1 MDAFPPVSRRQ
12 LLLGAAGTLV
22 LAACGKSSGN
32 DEGDAVDS
40 TATTETGQGGSLAL
54 LRPPEQPV
62 GVPLRLP
69 LGLADKDGSFDVDL
83 PRTAS
88 VFVRS
93 PDGTTSK
100 PTVVE
105 LHDKGLPRG
114 YFPFSTTFASTGR
127 WTVVLEAGKRR
138 VETTLDIRKASELPS
153 VPGPGDRLPK
163 IPSPTAADHRGVDP
177 ICTREPAC
185 PFHDVSLDQAIGGSN
200 PIALIV
206 STPAFC
212 QVAICGPVLDLLV
225 KQQASLRQQ
234 GITVIHSEVYTDD
247 TAKTT
252 TPVVDAL
259 GLQYEPAL
267 FLAAPDGTVTTRLDS
282 IFDQT
287 ELDEAFAKL
296 TP

>member
-1 MDAFPPVSRRQ
+1 VDGIPLVSRRQ

-22 LAACGKSSGN
+22 LAACGNSN
-32 DEGDAVDS
+32 GDDAAGDTTS
-40 TATTETGQGGSLAL
+40 TTEGGTGGILAL
-54 LRPPEQPV
+54 LLPAEQPV

-83 PRTAS
+83 PSTAS
-88 VFVRS
+88 VLLRS
-93 PDGTTSK
+93 PTGATSK
-100 PTVVE
+100 PVTVE
-105 LHDKGLPRG
+105 RHAKGLPRG
-114 YFPFSTTFASTGR
+114 YFPFNTTFDETGR
-127 WTVVLEAGKRR
+127 WTIVLEAGKRR
-138 VETTLDIRKASELPS
+138 VETTLDIRKPSELAS

-163 IPSPTAADHRGVDP
+163 IPSPTVTDGQGVNP

-185 PFHDVSLDQAIGGSN
+185 PFHDVPLDQAVGGKN

-225 KQQASLRQQ
+225 NRRTALQDQ
-234 GITVIHSEVYTDD
+234 GITVIHAEVYTDD

-259 GLQYEPAL
+259 GLQYEPVL
-267 FLAAPDGTVTTRLDS
+267 FLAAPDGTVNERLDS

-296 TP
+296 IP